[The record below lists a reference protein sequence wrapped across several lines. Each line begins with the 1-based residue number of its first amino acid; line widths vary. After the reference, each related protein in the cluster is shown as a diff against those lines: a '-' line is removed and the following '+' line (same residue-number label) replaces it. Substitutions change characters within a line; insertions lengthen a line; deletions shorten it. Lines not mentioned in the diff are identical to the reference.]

1 MKKTILAMA
10 VPALLAAGSASASI
24 NLYDAEGVKVD
35 ASGAAEVQ
43 YIQDIGN
50 NQDGKLRLDDGDF
63 AINTEVAVS
72 DKLSVIGAM
81 AFEFEMND
89 ANSNYKDNNVA
100 AGVKT
105 GENRSNVKTGGN
117 RSNVENDELYVGLKG
132 DWGQFTAGRQ
142 YLLMDDSGITKDYEL
157 SVNSFGVDIVQ
168 AAQVGKY
175 IYDDGSLYGAV
186 TYTDYSDGFD
196 DNSKP
201 KNAENK
207 TPDSYYGAG
216 DDTRIYEA
224 RLGYRVA
231 DVDARVYYQK
241 ADNVDR
247 TNDKETDAYNF
258 EIEYAGIENVGLA
271 ASVGRVSKDNGSK
284 DVDTDYMS
292 IAADYTMGKTTFG
305 IGYDNKD
312 EDGKSDVNG
321 YYANVTYALHSNAKV
336 YAEVGDSDGDYQDF
350 GYVAGMEVKF

>member
-50 NQDGKLRLDDGDF
+50 NQDAKWRLDDGDF

-72 DKLSVIGAM
+72 DKLTAIAAM
-81 AFEFEMND
+81 GFEFEMAGGAKN
-89 ANSNYKDNNVA
+89 A
-100 AGVKT
+100 AT
-105 GENRSNVKTGGN
+105 DEY
-117 RSNVENDELYVGLKG
+117 RSNVENDELYVGFKG

-157 SVNSFGVDIVQ
+157 SVNSFGVDINQ
-168 AAQVGKY
+168 ATQVGKY
-175 IYDDGSLYGAV
+175 VYDNGTVYGAA
-186 TYTDYSDGFD
+186 TYTDFSDGFD
-196 DNSKP
+196 DDS
-201 KNAENK
+201 AEAVA
-207 TPDSYYGAG
+207 DGYGAG
-216 DDTRIYEA
+216 DDLRIYEA
-224 RLGYRVA
+224 RLGYRFA

-271 ASVGRVSKDNGSK
+271 ASVGRVSEDDGSN

-305 IGYDNKD
+305 IGYDNQD
-312 EDGKSDVNG
+312 TDGDASDING
-321 YYANVTYALHSNAKV
+321 YYANVTYALHSNAHV
-336 YAEVGDSDGDYQDF
+336 YAEVGDSDEDDQDF

>member
-43 YIQDIGN
+43 YIQEIGN
-50 NQDGKLRLDDGDF
+50 NQDGKWRLDDGDF

-72 DKLSVIGAM
+72 DKLTAIAAM
-81 AFEFEMND
+81 AFEFEM
-89 ANSNYKDNNVA
+89 
-100 AGVKT
+100 AGGTVGADT
-105 GENRSNVKTGGN
+105 GEY
-117 RSNVENDELYVGLKG
+117 RSNVENDELYVGFKG

-157 SVNSFGVDIVQ
+157 SVNSFGVDIEQ
-168 AAQVGKY
+168 ATQVGKY
-175 IYDDGSLYGAV
+175 VYDNGTVYGAA
-186 TYTDYSDGFD
+186 TYTDFSDGFD
-196 DNSKP
+196 DDSLV
-201 KNAENK
+201 ENDDNK
-207 TPDSYYGAG
+207 DKGYYGDGDG
-216 DDTRIYEA
+216 DDLRIYEA
-224 RLGYRVA
+224 RLGYRFA

-284 DVDTDYMS
+284 DVDTDYVS
-292 IAADYTMGKTTFG
+292 LAADYTMGKTTFAV
-305 IGYDNKD
+305 GYDNKD

-321 YYANVTYALHSNAKV
+321 YYANVTYALHSNAHV
-336 YAEVGDSDGDYQDF
+336 YAEVGDSDGDDQDF

>member
-24 NLYDAEGVKVD
+24 NLYNAEGVKVD

-43 YIQDIGN
+43 YIQKIGN
-50 NQDGKLRLDDGDF
+50 DLDGAWKLEDGDF

-89 ANSNYKDNNVA
+89 ANSNYDEN
-100 AGVKT
+100 GDPT
-105 GENRSNVKTGGN
+105 GEN
-117 RSNVENDELYVGLKG
+117 RSNVENDELYVGFKG

-142 YLLMDDSGITKDYEL
+142 YLLMDDAGITKDYEL
-157 SVNSFGVDIVQ
+157 SVNSFGADYEQ

-175 IYDDGSLYGAV
+175 VYDNGTFYGALTYNDKSDGIEDGSA
-186 TYTDYSDGFD
+186 
-196 DNSKP
+196 NSP
-201 KNAENK
+201 
-207 TPDSYYGAG
+207 AG
-216 DDTRIYEA
+216 DDVRVYEG

-247 TNDKETDAYNF
+247 ANNDDKDAYNF
-258 EIEYAGIENVGLA
+258 EIEYAGIENVGIA
-271 ASVGRVSKDNGSK
+271 ASYGRTSSDIGG
-284 DVDTDYMS
+284 VDTDTDYIS
-292 IAADYTMGKTTFG
+292 LAADYTMGKTTYA
-305 IGYDNKD
+305 IGYDNQD
-312 EDGKSDVNG
+312 VDGENSDVNG

-336 YAEVGDSDGDYQDF
+336 YAEVGDSDGDEKDW

>member
-43 YIQDIGN
+43 YIQEIGN
-50 NQDGKLRLDDGDF
+50 NQDGKWRLDDGDF

-89 ANSNYKDNNVA
+89 ASSNK
-100 AGVKT
+100 
-105 GENRSNVKTGGN
+105 NVKAGEN
-117 RSNVENDELYVGLKG
+117 RSNVENDELYVGFKG

-157 SVNSFGVDIVQ
+157 SVNSFGVDIEQ
-168 AAQVGKY
+168 ATQVGKY
-175 IYDDGSLYGAV
+175 VYDNGAVYGAA
-186 TYTDYSDGFD
+186 TYTDFSDGFD
-196 DNSKP
+196 DNSNP

-216 DDTRIYEA
+216 DDLRIYEA
-224 RLGYRVA
+224 RLGYRFA

-241 ADNVDR
+241 ADNLGR
-247 TNDKETDAYNF
+247 TADLDSDAYNF
-258 EIEYAGIENVGLA
+258 EIEYAGIENVGIA
-271 ASVGRVSKDNGSK
+271 ASVGRTSVEDDKTGSVI
-284 DVDTDYMS
+284 DTETDYMS
-292 IAADYTMGKTTFG
+292 IAADYTMGKTTFAV
-305 IGYDNKD
+305 GYDNKD
-312 EDGKSDVNG
+312 IDGESSDING
-321 YYANVTYALHSNAKV
+321 YYANVTYALHSNAHV
-336 YAEVGDSDGDYQDF
+336 YAEVGDSDGDDQDF

>member
-43 YIQDIGN
+43 YIQEIGN
-50 NQDGKLRLDDGDF
+50 NRDGAWKLDDGDF

-89 ANSNYKDNNVA
+89 ANSNDNQL
-100 AGVKT
+100 T
-105 GENRSNVKTGGN
+105 GES
-117 RSNVENDELYVGLKG
+117 RSNVENDELYVGFKG

-157 SVNSFGVDIVQ
+157 SANSFGADYEQ

-175 IYDDGSLYGAV
+175 VYDNGTFYGAA
-186 TYTDYSDGFD
+186 TYNDKSDGFD
-196 DNSKP
+196 DNGVV
-201 KNAENK
+201 NGTEG
-207 TPDSYYGAG
+207 YAG
-216 DDTRIYEA
+216 DGDDVRVYEA
-224 RLGYRVA
+224 RLGYRFA

-241 ADNVDR
+241 ADNVGRDGDD
-247 TNDKETDAYNF
+247 DKDAYNF

-271 ASVGRVSKDNGSK
+271 ASVGRTSSDIDG
-284 DVDTDYMS
+284 DDTDTDYMS
-292 IAADYTMGKTTFG
+292 IAADYTMGKTTFAV
-305 IGYDNKD
+305 GYDNKD
-312 EDGKSDVNG
+312 EEGNTSDVNG
-321 YYANVTYALHSNAKV
+321 YYANVTYALHSNAHV
-336 YAEVGDSDGDYQDF
+336 YAEVGDSDGDDQDF

>member
-50 NQDGKLRLDDGDF
+50 NQDGKWRLDDGDF

-81 AFEFEMND
+81 AFEFDNLD
-89 ANSNYKDNNVA
+89 ADSNTD
-100 AGVKT
+100 
-105 GENRSNVKTGGN
+105 ENRGD
-117 RSNVENDELYVGLKG
+117 VENDELYVGFKG

-157 SVNSFGVDIVQ
+157 SVNSFGVDIEQ

-186 TYTDYSDGFD
+186 TYTDYS
-196 DNSKP
+196 
-201 KNAENK
+201 E
-207 TPDSYYGAG
+207 G
-216 DDTRIYEA
+216 DDTTDDQTIYEG
-224 RLGYRVA
+224 RLGYRFA
-231 DVDARVYYQK
+231 DVDARVYYQLAEDLNRV
-241 ADNVDR
+241 ADAD
-247 TNDKETDAYNF
+247 TEAYNF
-258 EIEYAGIENVGLA
+258 EIEYAGIENVGIA
-271 ASVGRVSKDNGSK
+271 ASYGRTTDKTGTT
-284 DVDTDYMS
+284 DVDTDYVS
-292 IAADYTMGKTTFG
+292 LAADYTMGKTTFG
-305 IGYDNKD
+305 IGYDNQD
-312 EDGKSDVNG
+312 VDGESSDLNG
-321 YYANVTYALHSNAKV
+321 YYANVTYALHSNAHV
-336 YAEVGDSDGDYQDF
+336 YAEVGDSDGDDQDF

>member
-50 NQDGKLRLDDGDF
+50 NQDGKWRLDDGDF

-81 AFEFEMND
+81 AFEFENLKADSND
-89 ANSNYKDNNVA
+89 L
-100 AGVKT
+100 
-105 GENRSNVKTGGN
+105 ENRGD
-117 RSNVENDELYVGLKG
+117 VENDELYVGFKG

-157 SVNSFGVDIVQ
+157 SVNSFGVDINQ

-175 IYDDGSLYGAV
+175 VYDNGSFYGAV
-186 TYTDYSDGFD
+186 TYTDYS
-196 DNSKP
+196 
-201 KNAENK
+201 E
-207 TPDSYYGAG
+207 G
-216 DDTRIYEA
+216 DDTTDDQTIYEG
-224 RLGYRVA
+224 RLGYRIA
-231 DVDARVYYQK
+231 DVDARVYYQLAEDLGRVSD
-241 ADNVDR
+241 AD
-247 TNDKETDAYNF
+247 TEAYNF
-258 EIEYAGIENVGLA
+258 EIEYAGIENVGIA
-271 ASVGRVSKDNGSK
+271 ASYGRTTDKTGAT
-284 DVDTDYMS
+284 DVDTDYVS
-292 IAADYTMGKTTFG
+292 LAADYTMGKTTFG
-305 IGYDNKD
+305 VGYDNQD
-312 EDGKSDVNG
+312 ADGTSTDLNG
-321 YYANVTYALHSNAKV
+321 YYANVTYALHSNAHV
-336 YAEVGDSDGDYQDF
+336 YAELGDSDGDEQDF

>member
-50 NQDGKLRLDDGDF
+50 NRDGAWKLDDGDF

-89 ANSNYKDNNVA
+89 ANSNDNQL
-100 AGVKT
+100 T
-105 GENRSNVKTGGN
+105 GES
-117 RSNVENDELYVGLKG
+117 RSNVENDELYVGFKG

-142 YLLMDDSGITKDYEL
+142 YLLMDDAGITKDYEL
-157 SVNSFGVDIVQ
+157 SVNSFGADYEQ

-175 IYDDGSLYGAV
+175 VYDNGTFYGAV
-186 TYTDYSDGFD
+186 TYNDKSDGID
-196 DNSKP
+196 DGSPEAN
-201 KNAENK
+201 NAGN
-207 TPDSYYGAG
+207 PG
-216 DDTRIYEA
+216 DDVRVYEA
-224 RLGYRVA
+224 RLGYRFA

-241 ADNVDR
+241 ADNVNRNSDD
-247 TNDKETDAYNF
+247 DKDAYNF

-271 ASVGRVSKDNGSK
+271 ASIGRTSSHIGGIDT
-284 DVDTDYMS
+284 DTDYTS
-292 IAADYTMGKTTFG
+292 IAADYTMGKTTFA
-305 IGYDNKD
+305 IGYDNQDKD
-312 EDGKSDVNG
+312 GESSDVNG
-321 YYANVTYALHSNAKV
+321 YYANVTYALHSNAHV
-336 YAEVGDSDGDYQDF
+336 YAEVGDSDGDDQDW

>member
-50 NQDGKLRLDDGDF
+50 NQDAKWRLDDGDF
-63 AINTEVAVS
+63 AINTEIAVS
-72 DKLSVIGAM
+72 DKLTAIAAM
-81 AFEFEMND
+81 GFEFEMAGGAKD
-89 ANSNYKDNNVA
+89 AATDEY
-100 AGVKT
+100 
-105 GENRSNVKTGGN
+105 
-117 RSNVENDELYVGLKG
+117 RSNVENDELYVGFKG

-157 SVNSFGVDIVQ
+157 SVNSFGVDIEQ
-168 AAQVGKY
+168 ATQVGKY
-175 IYDDGSLYGAV
+175 VYDNGTVYGAA
-186 TYTDYSDGFD
+186 TYTDFSDGFD
-196 DNSKP
+196 DDS
-201 KNAENK
+201 AEAVA
-207 TPDSYYGAG
+207 DGYGPG
-216 DDTRIYEA
+216 DDLLIYEA
-224 RLGYRVA
+224 RLGYRFA

-271 ASVGRVSKDNGSK
+271 ASVGRVSEDDGSN

-312 EDGKSDVNG
+312 VEGNTSDVNG
-321 YYANVTYALHSNAKV
+321 YYANVTYALHSNAHV
-336 YAEVGDSDGDYQDF
+336 YAEVGDSDGDDQDW

>member
-43 YIQDIGN
+43 YIQEIGN
-50 NQDGKLRLDDGDF
+50 NRDGAWKLDDGDF

-89 ANSNYKDNNVA
+89 ANSNYDKK
-100 AGVKT
+100 GIPT
-105 GENRSNVKTGGN
+105 GES
-117 RSNVENDELYVGLKG
+117 RSNVENDELYVGFKG

-142 YLLMDDSGITKDYEL
+142 YLLDSGITKDYEL
-157 SVNSFGVDIVQ
+157 SANSFGADYEQ

-175 IYDDGSLYGAV
+175 VYDNGTFYGAATYTDKSDGIDDGSPEAI
-186 TYTDYSDGFD
+186 
-196 DNSKP
+196 
-201 KNAENK
+201 NAGNL
-207 TPDSYYGAG
+207 G
-216 DDTRIYEA
+216 DDVRVYEA
-224 RLGYRVA
+224 RLGYRFA

-241 ADNVDR
+241 ADNVNRNSDD
-247 TNDKETDAYNF
+247 DKDAYNF

-271 ASVGRVSKDNGSK
+271 ASIGRTSSDIGGS
-284 DVDTDYMS
+284 DTDTDYTS
-292 IAADYTMGKTTFG
+292 IAADYTMGKTTFAV
-305 IGYDNKD
+305 GYDNKD
-312 EDGKSDVNG
+312 QEGNTSDVNG
-321 YYANVTYALHSNAKV
+321 YYANVTYALHSNAHV
-336 YAEVGDSDGDYQDF
+336 YAEVGDSDGENEDF

>member
-43 YIQDIGN
+43 YIQEIGN
-50 NQDGKLRLDDGDF
+50 NQDGKWRLDDGDF

-89 ANSNYKDNNVA
+89 ANSNKDQL
-100 AGVKT
+100 K
-105 GENRSNVKTGGN
+105 GES

-142 YLLMDDSGITKDYEL
+142 YLLMDDAGITKDYEL
-157 SVNSFGVDIVQ
+157 SVNSFGADYEQ

-175 IYDDGSLYGAV
+175 IYDNGTFYGAV
-186 TYTDYSDGFD
+186 TYNDKSDGVED
-196 DNSKP
+196 GSANSP
-201 KNAENK
+201 
-207 TPDSYYGAG
+207 AG
-216 DDTRIYEA
+216 DDVRVYEG

-231 DVDARVYYQK
+231 DIDARVYYQK

-247 TNDKETDAYNF
+247 VNNDDKDAYNF
-258 EIEYAGIENVGLA
+258 EIEYAGIENVGIA
-271 ASVGRVSKDNGSK
+271 ASYGRTSSDIGG
-284 DVDTDYMS
+284 VDTDTDYIS
-292 IAADYTMGKTTFG
+292 IAADYTMGKATYA
-305 IGYDNKD
+305 IGFDNQD
-312 EDGKSDVNG
+312 VDGQQDDLNG
-321 YYANVTYALHSNAKV
+321 YYANVTYALHNNAKV
-336 YAEVGDSDGDYQDF
+336 YAEVGDSDGDEQDW

>member
-43 YIQDIGN
+43 YIQEIGN
-50 NQDGKLRLDDGDF
+50 NQDGKWRLDDGDF

-89 ANSNYKDNNVA
+89 ANSNYKDNDVA
-100 AGVKT
+100 AGVET
-105 GENRSNVKTGGN
+105 GEN
-117 RSNVENDELYVGLKG
+117 RSNVENDELYVGFKG

-157 SVNSFGVDIVQ
+157 SANSFGADYEQ

-175 IYDDGSLYGAV
+175 VYDNGTFYGAA
-186 TYTDYSDGFD
+186 TYTDKSDGID
-196 DNSKP
+196 DNSQ
-201 KNAENK
+201 
-207 TPDSYYGAG
+207 AG
-216 DDTRIYEA
+216 DDVRVYEA

-247 TNDKETDAYNF
+247 NGNDDKDAYNF

-271 ASVGRVSKDNGSK
+271 ASIGRTSSDIGGI
-284 DVDTDYMS
+284 DTDTDYTS
-292 IAADYTMGKTTFG
+292 IAADYTMGKTTFA

-321 YYANVTYALHSNAKV
+321 YYANVTYALHSNAHV
-336 YAEVGDSDGDYQDF
+336 YAEVGDSDEDEKDW

>member
-43 YIQDIGN
+43 YIQEIGN
-50 NQDGKLRLDDGDF
+50 NQDGKWRLDDGDF

-89 ANSNYKDNNVA
+89 ANSNYKDNDVA

-105 GENRSNVKTGGN
+105 GENRSNV
-117 RSNVENDELYVGLKG
+117 ENDELYVGFKG

-157 SVNSFGVDIVQ
+157 SANSFGADYEQ

-175 IYDDGSLYGAV
+175 VYDNGTFYGAA
-186 TYTDYSDGFD
+186 TYTDKSDGID
-196 DNSKP
+196 DNSQ
-201 KNAENK
+201 
-207 TPDSYYGAG
+207 AG
-216 DDTRIYEA
+216 DDVRVYEA

-247 TNDKETDAYNF
+247 NGNDDKDAYNF

-271 ASVGRVSKDNGSK
+271 ASIGRTSSDIGGI
-284 DVDTDYMS
+284 DTDTDYTS
-292 IAADYTMGKTTFG
+292 IAADYTMGKTTFA

-321 YYANVTYALHSNAKV
+321 YYANVTYALHSNAHV
-336 YAEVGDSDGDYQDF
+336 YAEVGDSDEDEKDW